1 MTRVGPRGVFLH
13 ATETYLRA
21 ILEYEEECGGPPP
34 RTWLRDRLGIGRA
47 SIDQYVHRLS
57 REGKVDLLP
66 DHRVRLTDPGHRCAA
81 RVMRKHRLAE
91 RMLVEVIGLDWSLA
105 HAEAS
110 RWQHVLGDGVER
122 LLVGIL
128 DGPWVSPY
136 GNPIPALDEL
146 LPDGLHPVRPPSV
159 GCGDLARRGGGAA
172 VVQELS
178 EGAQADGGLLA
189 ALRRADLLPGARIEV
204 GPVWDGS
211 VTIGSDRAAADPV
224 RVGLEVAGG
233 ILVVPI
239 PTGGAPHSG
248 PASRPAR

>member
-1 MTRVGPRGVFLH
+1 MTRVGPRGVFLD

-21 ILEYEEECGGPPP
+21 ILECEEERGGPSS

-47 SIDQYVHRLS
+47 SIDQYIRRLS
-57 REGKVDLLP
+57 REGKVDLLN
-66 DHRVRLTDPGHRCAA
+66 DHRVRLTEPGRRTAA

-91 RMLVEVIGLDWSLA
+91 RMLVEVVGLDWSLA

-110 RWQHVLGDGVER
+110 RWQHVLGEDVER

-146 LPDGLHPVRPPSV
+146 LPGGSFPERPPGV

-178 EGAQADGGLLA
+178 EGAQADGELLA
-189 ALRRADLLPGARIEV
+189 ALRRAGLLPGARVEV
-204 GPVWDGS
+204 RPASGGCVMIRADGS
-211 VTIGSDRAAADPV
+211 AAAPV
-224 RVGLEVAGG
+224 RVDPAVAGG

-239 PTGGAPHSG
+239 SAGSAPDRG
-248 PASRPAR
+248 RASLAAR